1 LPHFPVANPPI
12 TFLGYPQHMKKLAV
26 IATAMLALGGMA
38 SADIQAPPGHAYTS
52 TRKLGRGLGNI
63 LYGFMEIPEQIVRK
77 TDDHGR
83 KAGWS
88 YGAVDG
94 TSRALRRLGYGFYEV
109 FTFTCPTY
117 RGTFKQP
124 YERCGEDGRIEM
136 NPTDGLSEFPPELG
150 FESYFSHTRS
160 QRW

>member
-1 LPHFPVANPPI
+1 
-12 TFLGYPQHMKKLAV
+12 MKKLAV
-26 IATAMLALGGMA
+26 LATAMLALGGVA
-38 SADIQAPPGHAYTS
+38 SADIQAPPGSTYTA

-94 TSRALRRLGYGFYEV
+94 TSRALKRLGYGFYEV

-124 YERCGEDGRIEM
+124 YERCGEDNRIEM
-136 NPTDGLSEFPPELG
+136 NPSDGLSEFPPELG
-150 FESYFSHTRS
+150 FEGYFYHTRT

>member
-1 LPHFPVANPPI
+1 
-12 TFLGYPQHMKKLAV
+12 MKKLAV
-26 IATAMLALGGMA
+26 LATAMLALGGVA
-38 SADIQAPPGHAYTS
+38 SADIQAPPGSTYTA

-63 LYGFMEIPEQIVRK
+63 LYGFIEIPEQIVRK
-77 TDDHGR
+77 TDTHGR

-94 TSRALRRLGYGFYEV
+94 TNRALKRLGYGFYEV

-124 YERCGEDGRIEM
+124 YERCGEDNRIEM
-136 NPTDGLSEFPPELG
+136 NPSDGLSEFPPELG
-150 FESYFSHTRS
+150 AESYFYHART
-160 QRW
+160 QNW